1 MTVEEHLSTFKKV
14 GFINAGEICPAA
26 DLILMSA
33 EKPKK
38 ADSKSP
44 H

>member
-1 MTVEEHLSTFKKV
+1 
-14 GFINAGEICPAA
+14 
-26 DLILMSA
+26 LILMSA